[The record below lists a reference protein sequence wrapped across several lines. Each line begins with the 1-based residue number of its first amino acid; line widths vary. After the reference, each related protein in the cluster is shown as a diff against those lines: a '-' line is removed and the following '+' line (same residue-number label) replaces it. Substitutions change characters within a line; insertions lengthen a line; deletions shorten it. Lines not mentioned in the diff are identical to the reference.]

1 MWLLVIRSPEPTSA
15 LSFAE
20 MKRTRDDFSSD
31 EEEAMVRYF
40 DDDDELEQ
48 AMVRI
53 LDREEQ
59 MGGPLVE
66 DYFDEDDDAWEHAM
80 VRALDREEQL
90 GGALGPLFDFRMVP
104 TGRRRRWRETTD
116 HSQFHAHLEQQRDAT
131 DGDNLGIHL
140 TEALYRAIR
149 TQIASHARLHDL
161 LHFAI
166 QAHGFA
172 HAFRSSNIR
181 VEEFMNRGT
190 YLDELLDTLAGKLN
204 SNEEFHPDRG
214 FQVDVVVVRMPT
226 PGSGRGRKRNVGLR
240 AMEEDSK
247 RKNSIISIKNKDTL
261 CCARAIVTMK
271 AHCHRNDPGC
281 MPRSNWNA
289 LRDGRRRQE
298 TMARQ
303 LHRDAGV
310 PEGPCGLPEL
320 EKFQQF
326 LAPHYQIKVVSRMK
340 PFFVIFRGPEA
351 PHIIYLLKSNQHY
364 EGCTTMTGFTNR
376 SYWCDLCD
384 RGFDH
389 NDGENHPCEGRT
401 CRACQRTSD
410 HPCPDYDKFQKPH
423 LPCPRCHFKF
433 YGQDCLHHHQASDRC
448 KKYEKCLDCHAGFKV
463 DKKHPHVCGQ
473 EECYSCG
480 HMVMIAD
487 HKCYIQ
493 SPYQPPPPK
502 QRNKDGESENETPP
516 PKMVYADIECMLT
529 EERGFIPN
537 LLCYRMQ
544 DQADFTTHRGED
556 CVEVFLRDLNELSHP
571 PREDIEEQPLI
582 IMFHNLKGFDGIFIL
597 NELYKDMRTVEE
609 QLTVGAKVL
618 SFKSGPLVFKDS
630 LCFLPMP
637 LSSFPATFDF
647 TERKKGFF
655 PHSFNLPINQDYVG
669 PIPPIHYFDPD
680 GMSPKM
686 KTELERWHAEQV
698 LEQERSGV
706 QYDFQKELED
716 YCRSDVDILQS
727 GCEAFCEE
735 FEKYA
740 GFNPFA
746 ECFTIASACNTY
758 WRKTH
763 LVPDTIAVE
772 PPQGWRGARV
782 NQSAVAL
789 QWLHYQQSLPNV
801 TRIQHVR
808 NGGEKKLWLEKG
820 PVYVDGFDAE
830 TNTVYEFMGCLWHG
844 CPTCCKHQRSR
855 RYGANPDRTLEELYE
870 ATLDKINRLQRA
882 GHTVVVE
889 WECQWEKKVKS
900 TPAIQTFLSTLNM
913 VPPLQPREAFFG
925 GRTGAVALY
934 HRVGPGEKI
943 YYVDVTSLYPWVN
956 KTQPY
961 PLGHPEIE
969 CPPTSQDIGDYFG
982 LATVT
987 ILPPRGLYHPVLPV
1001 RHGGKLTFPLCMACV
1016 REQQAEPMLERSA
1029 LCTHS
1034 DQQRQLRGTW
1044 CTPEIEKAKE
1054 MGYELLHIH
1063 EVWHFPR
1070 QEAGLF
1076 QPYVDTWLKLKQE
1089 SAGWPRWCETQEQK
1103 ARYVRQYQ
1111 EREGITL
1118 NVKENKGRKQV
1129 AKLMLNS
1136 FWGKFGEKTNKS
1148 KVEQVV
1154 QPHQLYKILTDSAN
1168 DLQTLRLCT
1177 DDVLEVVYKQ
1187 SEDND
1192 LPSDRTNIF
1201 IAAFTTCWARL
1212 KLYSYLERLGEQVL
1226 YYDTDSVIY
1235 RWKSGQ
1241 CEIETGD
1248 FLGEMTDEL
1257 DGDHI
1262 IEFVSGGAKNYG
1274 YQTSGGKFECKV
1286 RGFTLN
1292 VRGRQVLN
1300 YQTMKENLLAE
1311 LDDPA
1316 GRTIAVKNP
1325 NHFKRDSTLK
1335 KIKLVEQVK
1344 NYRLVFDKRVV
1355 DRRTKRS
1362 YPFGYF

>member
-1 MWLLVIRSPEPTSA
+1 MA
-15 LSFAE
+15 
-20 MKRTRDDFSSD
+20 K
-31 EEEAMVRYF
+31 
-40 DDDDELEQ
+40 ELHQ
-48 AMVRI
+48 A
-53 LDREEQ
+53 
-59 MGGPLVE
+59 
-66 DYFDEDDDAWEHAM
+66 
-80 VRALDREEQL
+80 
-90 GGALGPLFDFRMVP
+90 
-104 TGRRRRWRETTD
+104 
-116 HSQFHAHLEQQRDAT
+116 
-131 DGDNLGIHL
+131 
-140 TEALYRAIR
+140 
-149 TQIASHARLHDL
+149 
-161 LHFAI
+161 
-166 QAHGFA
+166 
-172 HAFRSSNIR
+172 
-181 VEEFMNRGT
+181 
-190 YLDELLDTLAGKLN
+190 
-204 SNEEFHPDRG
+204 
-214 FQVDVVVVRMPT
+214 
-226 PGSGRGRKRNVGLR
+226 
-240 AMEEDSK
+240 
-247 RKNSIISIKNKDTL
+247 
-261 CCARAIVTMK
+261 
-271 AHCHRNDPGC
+271 
-281 MPRSNWNA
+281 
-289 LRDGRRRQE
+289 
-298 TMARQ
+298 
-303 LHRDAGV
+303 AGV
-310 PEGPCGLPEL
+310 PEGPCGLAEL
-320 EKFQQF
+320 DKFQQF
-326 LAPHYQIKVVSRMK
+326 LTPNYQIKVVSRMK
-340 PFFVIFRGPEA
+340 PFFIIFRGPEA

-364 EGCTTMTGFTNR
+364 EGCTTMTGFVNR
-376 SYWCDLCD
+376 SYWCDYCD
-384 RGFDH
+384 KGFDH
-389 NDGENHPCEGRT
+389 KDRDEHPCEGRT
-401 CRACQRTSD
+401 CRACKRDLQN
-410 HPCPDYDKFQKPH
+410 PCPDYDKFQKPH

-433 YGQDCLHHHQASDRC
+433 YGQNCLRNHQASDRC
-448 KKYEKCLDCHAGFKV
+448 GKYLKCLDCHAGFKV

-480 HMVMIAD
+480 HTVDIAT

-493 SPYQPPPPK
+493 PPYQPPPPK
-502 QRNKDGESENETPP
+502 QWNKDGEPANETPP

-537 LLCYRMQ
+537 LLCYRAQ
-544 DQADFTTHRGED
+544 DQVDITTLSGVD

-597 NELYKDMRTVEE
+597 HELYKDMRTVEE
-609 QLTVGAKVL
+609 QLTIGAKVL
-618 SFKSGPLVFKDS
+618 SFKSGPLTFKDS

-637 LSSFPATFDF
+637 LSSFPSTFNL
-647 TERKKGFF
+647 TELKKGFF
-655 PHSFNLPINQDYVG
+655 PHSFNNPANQDYRG

-686 KTELERWHAEQV
+686 KAELERWHAEQV

-735 FEKYA
+735 FEKYT

-746 ECFTIASACNTY
+746 ECYTIASACNRY

-782 NQSAVAL
+782 NQSMVAL
-789 QWLHYQQSLPNV
+789 QWLHYQASLPNV

-808 NGGEKKLWLEKG
+808 NGGEKKLYIEKG

-844 CPTCCKHQRSR
+844 CPDCCKYQRHR
-855 RYGANPDRTLEELYE
+855 TYGANPDRTLEELHE
-870 ATLDKINRLQRA
+870 ATLDKIKRLERA

-913 VPPLQPREAFFG
+913 VPPLQPRDAFFG
-925 GRTGAVALY
+925 GRTGAVVLY
-934 HRVGPGEKI
+934 HQAGPGEKI
-943 YYVDVTSLYPWVN
+943 FYVDVTSLYPWVN

-969 CPPTSQDIGDYFG
+969 CPPSSQDIGDYFG

-1016 REQQAEPMLERSA
+1016 QKEQSKPFHERSA

-1044 CTPEIEKAKE
+1044 CTPEIEKAVE
-1054 MGYELLHIH
+1054 MKYQLIHIH
-1063 EVWHFPR
+1063 EVWHFSQ

-1089 SAGWPRWCETQEQK
+1089 SAGWPRWCTTEEQK
-1103 ARYVRQYQ
+1103 ARYVRQYKT
-1111 EREGITL
+1111 REGIDL
-1118 NVKENKGRKQV
+1118 QNVAKNPGRKQV

-1168 DLQTLRLCT
+1168 DVQTLRLCT
-1177 DDVLEVVYKQ
+1177 DDVLEVVYRQ
-1187 SEDND
+1187 TEDNN

-1235 RWKSGQ
+1235 SWKEGQ
-1241 CEIETGD
+1241 CQIETGD
-1248 FLGEMTDEL
+1248 YLGEMTDEL
-1257 DGDHI
+1257 DGEHI
-1262 IEFVSGGAKNYG
+1262 VEFVSGGAKNYG
-1274 YQTSGGKFECKV
+1274 YKTSGDKFECKV

-1292 VRGRQVLN
+1292 VRGREKLN
-1300 YQTMKENLLAE
+1300 YGSMKQYILNILAALQSRE
-1311 LDDPA
+1311 EEEDEQEEEEDY
-1316 GRTIAVKNP
+1316 IAVHYP
-1325 NHFKRDSTLK
+1325 NHFHRNQTDKTMNMTPLTK
-1335 KIKLVEQVK
+1335 K
-1344 NYRLVFDKRVV
+1344 YRMVFDKRVV
-1355 DRRTKRS
+1355 DPCTYHS